1 MLKIGQMIKSMRE
14 SERVKRAELCRGLC
28 TEATMCKYESGDLI
42 PDCLFFYTVI
52 QRLGKDPGRIY
63 VMISSEEAD
72 YFQWKEETATAI
84 EEKAWERLEE
94 LLEEYEKET
103 TKINPTIQEQYET
116 YIRALLMAQKGE
128 STETELRYLKHA
140 IECTIPEFETTDW
153 SRLVAG
159 ADEINMVLYY
169 LYRRK
174 MNGQKVSRKVVEC
187 LGSYIEGQ
195 ITDSLEKAVIYPRFV
210 CAKRILL
217 DTSVGIEERVREEEK
232 ALELLKKVYRIY
244 DLPQI
249 LRFLAEDMRKLRKS
263 EWENYERQG
272 KALENVMEKY
282 GHPYEFRLECWYD
295 TRQRMYVINQQLR
308 ANRLQLGISQ
318 EKLSEDVCTV
328 EHYSRIENGRKKPS
342 RKNYTELAKR
352 LGIGWGYFGGSLIT
366 DKFELYEKMT
376 NLRGALIRKD
386 WESANEFYE
395 ELEEELDMT
404 VTENVQIMG
413 MMRHIIDNKH
423 KDEPDKSNITA
434 YRELLTKTLP
444 EGKVIRGYTTTEQ
457 NLIYHILIE
466 YKKMG
471 MYEQAFEILEEV
483 MENCRK
489 QTDKG
494 GMDIILMKNLYGS
507 MLNDVGRYEES
518 IAIEQEALQDLL
530 HMQCGILVGGLV
542 YGMEENKRGGGFAPL
557 TECMEMVR
565 WSMQLSELY
574 GDKENIEIMQR
585 KYDILKEQIGITIR

>member
-63 VMISSEEAD
+63 VMISSEEVD

-103 TKINPTIQEQYET
+103 TRINPTIQEQYET

-128 STETELRYLKHA
+128 SPETELRYLKHA

-174 MNGQKVSRKVVEC
+174 IHGQKVSREVVER
-187 LGSYIEGQ
+187 LGSYIEGR
-195 ITDSLEKAVIYPRFV
+195 ITDLLEKVVIYPRYV
-210 CAKRILL
+210 CAKRMLL
-217 DTSVGIEERVREEEK
+217 DTEEVVDERVREEEK
-232 ALELLKKVYRIY
+232 ALEVLKKAYRIY

-249 LRFLAEDMRKLRKS
+249 LRFLAEDMKKLGKS
-263 EWENYERQG
+263 EWENYEQQG
-272 KALENVMEKY
+272 KALEIVMEKY
-282 GHPYEFRLECWYD
+282 GQPYEFRLECWYD
-295 TRQRMYVINQQLR
+295 TRQRMCVINQQLR
-308 ANRLQLGISQ
+308 ANRLQQGISQ

-342 RKNYTELAKR
+342 RKNYKELAKR

-366 DKFELYEKMT
+366 DRFELYEKMT
-376 NLRGALIRKD
+376 NLRGTILRGN
-386 WESANEFYE
+386 WESANRIYE
-395 ELEEELDMT
+395 ELEEALDMT

-413 MMRHIIDNKH
+413 MMRCIIENKH
-423 KDEPDKSNITA
+423 RKEPDESNITA
-434 YRELLTKTLP
+434 YRKLLAKTLP
-444 EGKVIRGYTTTEQ
+444 EGKVIRDYTMTEQ
-457 NLIYHILIE
+457 NLIYHIAIE
-466 YKKMG
+466 YRKMG
-471 MYEQAFEILEEV
+471 MYEQAFEI
-483 MENCRK
+483 MEDAIQNCRR
-489 QTDKG
+489 QADKG
-494 GMDIILMKNLYGS
+494 GTNITLVKNLYGS

-518 IAIEQEALQDLL
+518 IAIEQETLQDLL
-530 HMQCGILVGGLV
+530 HMQCGMLVGGLV
-542 YGMEENKRGGGFAPL
+542 YGIEENMRGKCSAPL

-565 WSMQLSELY
+565 WSVQLSELY
-574 GDKENIEIMQR
+574 EDKENIEIMQR
-585 KYDILKEQIGITIR
+585 KYDILKEQIGITV